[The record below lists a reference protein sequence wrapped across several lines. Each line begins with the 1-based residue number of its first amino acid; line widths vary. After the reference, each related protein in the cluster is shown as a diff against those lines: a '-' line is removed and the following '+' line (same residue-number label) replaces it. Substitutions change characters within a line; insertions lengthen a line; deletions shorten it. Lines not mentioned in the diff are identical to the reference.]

1 MALSI
6 FHNDMS
12 KIGFFLILVQ
22 PSFLVCIINMRRNK
36 ITFQLCSHSDLR
48 DVDGEVEK
56 EIAAIYEAV
65 PLDKNYST
73 FPLLVGPPRVGD
85 RLVYKVSITFR

>member
-1 MALSI
+1 MFCIKDNLL
-6 FHNDMS
+6 
-12 KIGFFLILVQ
+12 FLDDFGQCLFSQ
-22 PSFLVCIINMRRNK
+22 NTSN
-36 ITFQLCSHSDLR
+36 SDLR